1 MSNKQKKSSNYSQ
14 RLSKYMDNPEKYE
27 KDLRRNSNIAIN
39 WSLLGIGPV
48 SFIGL
53 LSAAEVF
60 PLMTPV
66 AVILPAMLMTLG
78 TVYTMSKT
86 DEMFSELDDIKD
98 EAEKINDIKQQNA
111 NKPVDKSFSELFDL
125 NKFDNTED
133 ENDELDKEDSLTVQ
147 TIQNT
152 I

>member
-1 MSNKQKKSSNYSQ
+1 MPRKQKKSSNYSQ

-53 LSAAEVF
+53 LSVAQFF
-60 PLMTPV
+60 PLITPV
-66 AVILPAMLMTLG
+66 AIILPAMLMTLG
-78 TVYTMSKT
+78 TVYTMNKT
-86 DEMFSELDDIKD
+86 DEKILELDTLKN
-98 EAEKINDIKQQNA
+98 EAKELNEIKQQNA
-111 NKPVDKSFSELFDL
+111 NKPVDESFSELFNL
-125 NKFDNTED
+125 YKFDNTED
-133 ENDELDKEDSLTVQ
+133 ENDELNKEDSLTVQ
-147 TIQNT
+147 TIQNV